1 MGSTRRG
8 CQGRGLS
15 PGCASSH
22 SRRGQA
28 GLLANPPLASFP
40 CWSVWSVLPPCAWH
54 CLLRARVP
62 HPPCNLHRL
71 LEAQLQAQGR
81 EHEAEVEALRAQV
94 EALKEDLDRQQQ
106 TFCQTLLLS
115 PEAQLEFG
123 VRQELTRLTNDNL
136 VSALPEGHTLRA
148 VGPPWPF
155 A

>member
-1 MGSTRRG
+1 M
-8 CQGRGLS
+8 
-15 PGCASSH
+15 
-22 SRRGQA
+22 
-28 GLLANPPLASFP
+28 
-40 CWSVWSVLPPCAWH
+40 LPPCAWH